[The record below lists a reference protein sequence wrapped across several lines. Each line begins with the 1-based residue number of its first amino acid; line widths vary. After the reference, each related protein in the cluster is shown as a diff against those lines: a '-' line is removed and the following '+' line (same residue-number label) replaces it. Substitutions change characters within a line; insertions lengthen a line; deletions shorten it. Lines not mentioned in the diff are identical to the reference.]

1 MDAEGKG
8 SFWPLGTTILAGL
21 SLVLVIANAV
31 LVLRNQST
39 QAVVSERQQTI
50 NQGLEY
56 ARIRQVLAQNVA
68 NVATA
73 KKDTEL
79 SAVLTRHGFTLAP
92 PAAPSAPA
100 APQGK

>member
-8 SFWPLGTTILAGL
+8 SFWPVGTTILAGL
-21 SLVLVIANAV
+21 SLVLVIANVA
-31 LVLRNQST
+31 LVLRNQSI
-39 QAVVSERQQTI
+39 QAVVGERQQTI

-73 KKDTEL
+73 KKDAEL
-79 SAVLTRHGFTLAP
+79 SEVLARHGITLAS